1 MNADREEKHLSAG
14 KVQECRSE
22 EAGNSFKKALEEAK
36 ASQQEENAW
45 RVDTDSHDGKD
56 YVGAKVY
63 VSEGGSTFALTK
75 DGDIIS
81 VCKKI
86 GDSTTSGHELLEKAV
101 KAGGKKLDSFDGN
114 FGFYLR
120 NGFEPVSWTAFDEN
134 YAPKGWVKGRDKPEP
149 VVFFKY
155 TGKKYGEQSKDF
167 WEIKKAQ
174 FYKKVKMSKDYDT
187 AMSIRDKEV

>member
-1 MNADREEKHLSAG
+1 MTERNSGEQTEKD
-14 KVQECRSE
+14 
-22 EAGNSFKKALEEAK
+22 
-36 ASQQEENAW
+36 AW

-63 VSEGGSTFALTK
+63 VSEGGSTFAVTK

-81 VCKKI
+81 VCKNMSDKEK
-86 GDSTTSGHELLEKAV
+86 GHELLEKAV

-114 FGFYLR
+114 FEFYLR
-120 NGFEPVSWTAFDEN
+120 NGFEPVSWTAFNEN
-134 YAPKGWVKGRDKPEP
+134 YAPKGWVKGRVKPEP

-155 TGKKYGEQSKDF
+155 TGKKYSKQSKDF
-167 WEIKKAQ
+167 WEIKEAQ

>member
-1 MNADREEKHLSAG
+1 M
-14 KVQECRSE
+14 
-22 EAGNSFKKALEEAK
+22 
-36 ASQQEENAW
+36 
-45 RVDTDSHDGKD
+45 T
-56 YVGAKVY
+56 
-63 VSEGGSTFALTK
+63 
-75 DGDIIS
+75 
-81 VCKKI
+81 
-86 GDSTTSGHELLEKAV
+86 GHELLEEAV

-114 FGFYLR
+114 FAFYLR
-120 NGFEPVSWTAFDEN
+120 NGFEPVSWTFFDEN
-134 YAPKGWVKGRDKPEP
+134 YAPKDWVKGKNRPEP